1 MHFNPLVVERMYK
14 QLEGIY
20 PSIESVLEK
29 VQQLLGKNL
38 AIDQQTLVTNKD
50 KQEVLREFETAI
62 RDALYGNDP
71 LLLKKVTWLVH
82 HVEADEI
89 FAFEKFHLNEKEE
102 QEQYNRAMAE
112 LNYVLLFGQATN
124 SDYWY
129 PKKRLGQ
136 SITDLEGNKEFNHQ
150 ADFIN
155 SGSANSDISSPRFNG
170 TYTNQPW
177 LEPNSDRNA
186 TK

>member
-1 MHFNPLVVERMYK
+1 MDK

-50 KQEVLREFETAI
+50 KQ
-62 RDALYGNDP
+62 D
-71 LLLKKVTWLVH
+71 
-82 HVEADEI
+82 
-89 FAFEKFHLNEKEE
+89 
-102 QEQYNRAMAE
+102 NRAMAE
-112 LNYVLLFGQATN
+112 LNYVLLFGQTTN